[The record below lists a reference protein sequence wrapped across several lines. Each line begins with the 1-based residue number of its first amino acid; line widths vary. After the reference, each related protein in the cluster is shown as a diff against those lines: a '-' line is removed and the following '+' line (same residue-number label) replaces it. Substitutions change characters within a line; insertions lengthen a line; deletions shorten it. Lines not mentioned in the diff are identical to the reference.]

1 MNFWCSW
8 PKESGWYWYVDLE
21 YPIPK
26 IGFVDGTNKRLY
38 EVGVDRCYK
47 ENDILK
53 FRQDIGIRIGDK
65 LDEPDMANATIMH
78 QGT

>member
-38 EVGVDRCYK
+38 EVGINRWYK

-53 FRQDIGIRIGDK
+53 SRQDIGIRIGDK
-65 LDEPDMANATIMH
+65 LDEPEMANATIMH

>member
-38 EVGVDRCYK
+38 EVGINRWYK

-53 FRQDIGIRIGDK
+53 SRQDIGIRIGDK
-65 LDEPDMANATIMH
+65 LDEPEMANATIMH
-78 QGT
+78 QET